1 MQDGKPLG
9 SDDAGWAVEQG
20 KGASEEGGMASV
32 AGVTNHEVKI
42 AREVAE
48 AVPVAWIRE
57 GVGQ

>member
-32 AGVTNHEVKI
+32 AGVTNHESRSQDS
-42 AREVAE
+42 ARS
-48 AVPVAWIRE
+48 
-57 GVGQ
+57 G